1 MKINL
6 EKNEKQMNPEQ
17 TKKTYALKGL
27 GVSPGVVIGKAYLFD
42 PLDSNVSF
50 YKLKKASLVPKE
62 IERFKDALKESEK
75 QLLEIQEKLKKSG
88 VNEPLYI
95 IDVHILILK
104 DKKFTDRTIKYI
116 RRMGVNAEWALRL
129 TLDHY
134 KEIFD
139 QVGDPYIRDRISDV
153 QYVGQ
158 RILRNLTGEKREI
171 VLDIGGEVIVIA
183 PDLSP
188 ADTAQMKM
196 DKVIGFATDIGG
208 RTSHTAIVSRA
219 MELPA
224 VAGLGNIT
232 QMVKTGD
239 EVIVDGISGVVIV
252 NPYPDMIKRYE
263 EKKLHYSAIDDENMK
278 YAKLPAQ
285 TKDGYLLQIGGNIE
299 FVEEIPSALA
309 HGAEHIGLYRTE
321 FIYISRQDLPSEKDH
336 VNNYLQVVGTKDLRW
351 STIRTFDLGGD
362 KLAPDQKHVKEL
374 NPQMGLRAIR
384 FCLREVELFKTQLRA
399 IWRVSAKGNVKILF
413 PMISGVEE
421 IRQAKKL
428 LEETRQ
434 ELMAQEVEIAS
445 QMEIGAM
452 IEVPAAVEI
461 ADQLAREVDFFS
473 IGTNDLTQYALAID
487 RANERLTYLYE
498 PLHPA
503 ILRMIQKVVVAAH
516 EAKIHVAMCGE
527 MAGDPL
533 CALILLGLQLDELSM
548 NHLAIP
554 RIKRI
559 IREATVAESKVLL
572 EKALSFNTAY
582 EVRSYVQDYMMKRF
596 PDDFQCE
603 DEHNLLSNNRKHPP
617 TKLKC

>member
-1 MKINL
+1 MS
-6 EKNEKQMNPEQ
+6 PEHV
-17 TKKTYALKGL
+17 KKTFALKGL

-42 PLDSNVSF
+42 PLDTNVSF
-50 YKLKKASLVPKE
+50 YKLKKASSIPKE
-62 IERFKDALKESEK
+62 IDRFKEALKESEK
-75 QLLEIQEKLKKSG
+75 QLLEIQGKLKKSG
-88 VNEPLYI
+88 IDEPLYI

-104 DKKFTDRTIKYI
+104 DKKFVNRTTKYI
-116 RRMGVNAEWALRL
+116 RRMGINAEWALRL
-129 TLDHY
+129 TQDHY
-134 KEIFD
+134 KEIFEK
-139 QVGDPYIRDRISDV
+139 VSDPYIRDRMSDI

-158 RILRNLTGEKREI
+158 RVLRNLTGEKREI
-171 VLDIGGEVIVIA
+171 VLDIGGQVIVVA

-239 EVIVDGISGVVIV
+239 EIIVDGISGVVIV
-252 NPYPDMIKRYE
+252 NPYPDVIKRYE
-263 EKKLHYSAIDDENMK
+263 EKRLHYSAIDDENMK
-278 YAKLPAQ
+278 YAKLSAE

-299 FVEEIPSALA
+299 FVEEIPSAVA

-321 FIYISRQDLPSEKDH
+321 FIYISRQDLPSEEEH
-336 VNNYLQVVGTKDLRW
+336 LNNYLQVVKSKDLRW
-351 STIRTFDLGGD
+351 ATIRTFDLGGD
-362 KLAPDQKHVKEL
+362 KIAPDQRHVKEL

-384 FCLREVELFKTQLRA
+384 YCLKEVDLFKTQLRA
-399 IWRVSAKGNVKILF
+399 IWRASAAGKVRILF

-421 IRQAKKL
+421 IREAKKL
-428 LEETRQ
+428 LQETKD
-434 ELMAQEVEIAS
+434 ELLAQGVEIGS
-445 QMEIGAM
+445 HLEVGAM

-503 ILRMIQKVVVAAH
+503 ILRMIKKVVTAAH
-516 EAKIHVAMCGE
+516 EAKIRVAMCGE

-533 CALILLGLQLDELSM
+533 YALILLGLQLDELSM

-559 IREATVAESKVLL
+559 IRQATTAESKELL
-572 EKALSFNTAY
+572 EKALSFNTAHD
-582 EVRSYVQDYMMKRF
+582 VRGYVQEYMIKRF
-596 PDDFQCE
+596 PDEFQCD
-603 DEHNLLSNNRKHPP
+603 DEQNLLNNHK
-617 TKLKC
+617 KLSPGKVTC